1 MRGTRARQAAVARER
16 GIIPAYAGNTMRSR
30 TAWPTIRDHPRVC
43 GEHPDPIVLS
53 CAIWGSSP
61 RMRGT
66 LMRFPS
72 RSARCGIIPAYAGN
86 TYVVA
91 GCASQVEDHPR
102 VCGEHIYTTNPD
114 LLDPGSSPRMRGTLA
129 DDGEPCFT
137 PGIIPAYAGNTG
149 SRSTM
154 PPTFWDH
161 PRVCGEHPFAAGVR
175 LRKWGSSPRMR
186 GTPRRSWM
194 ISD

>member
-1 MRGTRARQAAVARER
+1 MRGTLDQCTPQRQNH
-16 GIIPAYAGNTMRSR
+16 GIIPAYAGNTCPRPSWR
-30 TAWPTIRDHPRVC
+30 PSNGDHPRVC
-43 GEHPDPIVLS
+43 GEHWINARRNVK
-53 CAIWGSSP
+53 IMGSSP

-66 LMRFPS
+66 LCDQGQHGRLY
-72 RSARCGIIPAYAGN
+72 GIIPAYAGN

-161 PRVCGEHPFAAGVR
+161 PRVCGEHQTSMS
-175 LRKWGSSPRMR
+175 LRRA
-186 GTPRRSWM
+186 
-194 ISD
+194 

>member
-1 MRGTRARQAAVARER
+1 MRGTHVFGSISDNRA
-16 GIIPAYAGNTMRSR
+16 
-30 TAWPTIRDHPRVC
+30 
-43 GEHPDPIVLS
+43 
-53 CAIWGSSP
+53 
-61 RMRGT
+61 
-66 LMRFPS
+66 
-72 RSARCGIIPAYAGN
+72 GIIPAYAGN

-161 PRVCGEHPFAAGVR
+161 PRVCGEHIPHDVNHGAS
-175 LRKWGSSPRMR
+175 KGSSPRMR
-186 GTPRRSWM
+186 GTQMKLDFNSKDGGIIPAYAGNTSMLYFAHKSQQDHPRVCGEHTAQT
-194 ISD
+194 